1 MGRANRIKPAR
12 LAAKLHA
19 IRKSFNLTMKQMI
32 VKLDCEHI
40 PLYPASIAEY
50 EKGKREPPLP
60 VLLAYARAANVYID
74 ALVDDEVGLPEKL
87 PAGEKNAGVK
97 RKPQSKRSKS

>member
-12 LAAKLHA
+12 LAAKLQA
-19 IRKSFNLTMKQMI
+19 IRKSLDLTMEQMI
-32 VKLDCEHI
+32 AKLDCKHI

-60 VLLAYARAANVYID
+60 VLLQYARAVNVYVDVLI
-74 ALVDDEVGLPEKL
+74 DDEMNLPEKL
-87 PAGEKNAGVK
+87 PAK
-97 RKPQSKRSKS
+97 RKSGGVQ

>member
-12 LAAKLHA
+12 LAAKLQS
-19 IRKSFNLTMKQMI
+19 IRKSLDLTMEQMI
-32 VKLDCEHI
+32 AKLDCKHI

-60 VLLAYARAANVYID
+60 VLLQYARAVNVYVDVLIDD
-74 ALVDDEVGLPEKL
+74 ALDL
-87 PAGEKNAGVK
+87 PADLPCRKPSMGVK
-97 RKPQSKRSKS
+97 RSAK

>member
-1 MGRANRIKPAR
+1 MGRAIRVKPAR

-19 IRKSFNLTMKQMI
+19 IRKSLDLTMEQMI
-32 VKLDCEHI
+32 AKLDCKHI

-60 VLLAYARAANVYID
+60 VLLQYARVANVYVEVLIDD
-74 ALVDDEVGLPEKL
+74 ALDLPEKL
-87 PAGEKNAGVK
+87 PSQRKSDGVYLK
-97 RKPQSKRSKS
+97 